1 MDGNKKIAKSEPW
14 KLKWLQKLADH
25 LNPAGDSSALC
36 WSHCIPEL
44 SLCAG
49 NVSVIETP
57 QLGCNIMMC
66 MFGNMYGLS
75 LWNKINKFNLIRI
88 FSVSIYVGWSG
99 DWMLGGYRYK
109 GFIVC
114 GFSWFVFCAW
124 DWGWRFS
131 GIIHVLYYSTCNLCF
146 EYVFCI
152 LSLLC
157 APDHGAV

>member
-1 MDGNKKIAKSEPW
+1 MATETGRSPESAQHSAEVTVF
-14 KLKWLQKLADH
+14 
-25 LNPAGDSSALC
+25 LN
-36 WSHCIPEL
+36 SHCVLVTYQLWKHHSWCVWSWCVCLEI
-44 SLCAG
+44 CK
-49 NVSVIETP
+49 VCHYETK
-57 QLGCNIMMC
+57 L
-66 MFGNMYGLS
+66 
-75 LWNKINKFNLIRI
+75 INSTWSGF
-88 FSVSIYVGWSG
+88 FPVSIYVGWSG

-114 GFSWFVFCAW
+114 GFSWFVFCVW

-131 GIIHVLYYSTCNLCF
+131 GIIGIIHVLYYSTCNLCF